1 MTAVRVRDDVAGAVA
16 ANRPVVGLEST
27 LISHG
32 LPRPQNLDVANR
44 LEAIVRAGGAIPAT
58 VGIIDGVPIVGLNA
72 DELAAL
78 ANADQVRKCGRRDIA
93 IAVAR
98 GEQGATTVAGTLALL
113 GLAGVSVL
121 ATGGI
126 GGVHRGAELTFDI
139 SADLVEL
146 SQARA
151 IVVCAGAKAL
161 LDLPRTVE
169 VLETAGVPILGW
181 RTDELPAFYSSD
193 SGLPI
198 TARVETAD
206 DVARIAS
213 VGWSLGLSRGI
224 LVGVPP
230 PVGQTLESARI
241 EAAVADA
248 LASVE
253 QRGLRGPDV
262 TPFLLAA
269 ISEATGGESV
279 AANLALLENN
289 ARVGAEIAV
298 ALGKHA
304 RA

>member
-1 MTAVRVRDDVAGAVA
+1 MTTVHVRPDVAAAVA
-16 ANRPVVGLEST
+16 EGRPVVGLEST

-32 LPRPQNLDVANR
+32 LPRPQNLEVAAR
-44 LEAIVRAGGAIPAT
+44 LEAVVRAGGATPAT
-58 VGIIDGVPIVGLNA
+58 VGIIKGRPIVGLDT
-72 DELAAL
+72 DELTAL
-78 ANADQVRKCGRRDIA
+78 ANADGVRKCGRRDIA

-98 GEQGATTVAGTLALL
+98 GENGATTVAGTLALL
-113 GLAGVSVL
+113 RLAGVQVL

-126 GGVHRGAELTFDI
+126 GGVHRGAELTSDI

-146 SQARA
+146 AQSRA
-151 IVVCAGAKAL
+151 FIVCAGAKAL

-181 RTDELPAFYSSD
+181 RTDELPAFYSSA

-206 DVARIAS
+206 DAARIAA
-213 VGWSLGLSRGI
+213 VGWALGLNRGI

-230 PVGQTLESARI
+230 PAGQTLESGRI
-241 EAAVADA
+241 EAAVSVA
-248 LASVE
+248 LAAVE
-253 QRGLRGPDV
+253 RRGLRGPDV

-269 ISEATGGESV
+269 IAEATGGESV

-289 ARVGAEIAV
+289 ARVCAEIAV
-298 ALGKHA
+298 ALCRQFA
-304 RA
+304 V